1 MRPVMSGLVNWQ
13 QWLWVLNVGAQI
25 ALCYLLVRR
34 RAYKW
39 LPFLSLYL
47 LSDLARSA
55 VILVSY
61 RVWGFSSWTAYIVAW
76 SAQTVVVVARGLAVA
91 EVCRNSLRD
100 YRGIWALG
108 RLIIAGVAAVVMSYA
123 ALTWL
128 AARYKTFLLALART
142 VLAADRGLELAI
154 AAVLLS
160 LLTLARYYGIA
171 LRQPQKALAVG
182 FCFFSCISVLNNTVL
197 SWWLQRHAVV
207 WNGIEM
213 SSYSLVLVAWCRALY
228 KLVPIR
234 PAVPALIPQATYEEF
249 APQFNYRLR
258 LLNDRLMGMLKT

>member
-1 MRPVMSGLVNWQ
+1 MRLVVSGLANWQ
-13 QWLWVLNVGAQI
+13 QWLWALNAGAQI
-25 ALCYLLVRR
+25 ALCCFLVRR

-76 SAQTVVVVARGLAVA
+76 SAQTVVVVA
-91 EVCRNSLRD
+91 
-100 YRGIWALG
+100 
-108 RLIIAGVAAVVMSYA
+108 
-123 ALTWL
+123 
-128 AARYKTFLLALART
+128 
-142 VLAADRGLELAI
+142 RGLELAI

-234 PAVPALIPQATYEEF
+234 PAVPSLIPQATYEEL
-249 APQFNYRLR
+249 APRFNYRLR
-258 LLNDRLMGMLKT
+258 LLNDRLMGMLNHDRNDYLC